1 MTPFQ
6 VYSNYYDLLYQDK
19 DYESEADFIH
29 SLLVRH
35 HDNPQKVLEL
45 GCGTGKHAT
54 LLAQKGLNIL
64 GIDRS
69 ESMLENAVASRA
81 DLPKELTD
89 RLQFEQG
96 DIREFRTDQKFDA
109 VLSLFHVFS
118 YQTTNEDLKRAF
130 ETAKAHLA
138 PGGILIFDC
147 WYGPAVLTDRPAKRI
162 KRLENELITVTRDAV
177 PVLHPEENRV
187 DVNYKI
193 RITQKDSGAVEELEE
208 THQMRYL
215 FTPEIELFARHA
227 GFEVIDTM
235 EWMTGDKP
243 GFDTWGVC
251 FVCRR

>member
-6 VYSNYYDLLYQDK
+6 IYSDYYDLLYQDK
-19 DYESEADFIH
+19 DYEAEADFIH
-29 SLLVRH
+29 SLLTRH
-35 HDNPQKVLEL
+35 HNNPQKILEL

-54 LLAQKGLNIL
+54 ILGRKGLSVV

-69 ESMLENAVASRA
+69 KSMLENAAASRA
-81 DLPKELTD
+81 NLPKDLAD
-89 RLQFEQG
+89 RLQFERG
-96 DIREFRTDQKFDA
+96 DIRDFRIDRKFDA

-118 YQTTNEDLKRAF
+118 YQTSNEDLKGAF
-130 ETAKAHLA
+130 ETAQVHLA

-147 WYGPAVLTDRPAKRI
+147 WYGPAVLTDRPVKRT
-162 KRLENELITVTRDAV
+162 KRLENELIEVTRNAE
-177 PVLHPEENRV
+177 PVLHPDKNRV

-193 RITQKDSGAVEELEE
+193 QITQKGSGAVEELEE

-215 FTPEIELFARHA
+215 FTPEIELFAGHA

-235 EWMTGDKP
+235 EWMTGNDP